1 MIGFGIQNVIAR
13 EIIDSRGNPTLE
25 AQITIEGDITQYASV
40 PSGVSVGSLEAVELR
55 DCDEKRY
62 NGMGVLKA
70 IKIIEEV
77 IKPEL
82 IKQKFN
88 SIKEFD
94 DLIIKVP

>member
-40 PSGVSVGSLEAVELR
+40 PSGVSVGLFEAVELR
-55 DCDEKRY
+55 DCDENRY

-70 IKIIEEV
+70 IKIIDEV

-88 SIKEFD
+88 SLNVF
-94 DLIIKVP
+94 